1 MSSEVTSVETIEV
14 LISFLVSN
22 DVIGFV
28 NEHKSFNNAML
39 QHYIKWRHAFYNKL
53 PRTNLETRVHDK
65 NRLNRIFEHRWFL
78 QIVPLKYIG
87 TWPGVGDLPTE
98 WSAFS
103 VLDIGKRIRS
113 VDKTLH
119 SIQKI
124 YSMIPYI
131 NEILHTLPPILVM
144 GGEIRDINKSLLMPF
159 DADDG
164 SHRCIA
170 AALNGVKEVK
180 CYVGLS

>member
-1 MSSEVTSVETIEV
+1 MVSEIIPVEPIEV
-14 LISFLVSN
+14 LASFLVSN
-22 DVIGFV
+22 NVIGFV
-28 NEHKSFNNAML
+28 NEHKSFNGATL
-39 QHYIKWRHAFYNKL
+39 QRYIKQQYDFYNKL
-53 PRTNLETRVHDK
+53 PKTILEARVHDK
-65 NRLNRIFEHRWFL
+65 NRLSRIFKHRWFL

-87 TWPGVGDLPTE
+87 VWPGVGDLPKE

-103 VLDIGKRIRS
+103 VLDISKRLEGTN
-113 VDKTLH
+113 KTLH
-119 SIQKI
+119 SVQKI

-131 NEILHTLPPILVM
+131 NEILYLLPPILVM
-144 GGEIRDINKSLLMPF
+144 GSEIRDINNNQLMPF

-170 AALNGVKEVK
+170 AALNGVEEVK